1 MADKDGGSAAG
12 GITRERLTRRDKL
25 VAVILAAILVAIIL
39 GIFRLGIAAL
49 YG

>member
-1 MADKDGGSAAG
+1 MVDDDSGLPARQG
-12 GITRERLTRRDKL
+12 TRDRLTLKDKL
-25 VAVILAAILVAIIL
+25 VAVILAGILISIIL

>member
-1 MADKDGGSAAG
+1 MDDDKGGPAVAEV
-12 GITRERLTRRDKL
+12 TRERLTLKDKL
-25 VAVILAAILVAIIL
+25 VAGILALVLISIIL

>member
-1 MADKDGGSAAG
+1 MDNDDRGLPAAG
-12 GITRERLTRRDKL
+12 VTRERLTLRDKL
-25 VAVILAAILVAIIL
+25 VAVLLAAILIAIIL